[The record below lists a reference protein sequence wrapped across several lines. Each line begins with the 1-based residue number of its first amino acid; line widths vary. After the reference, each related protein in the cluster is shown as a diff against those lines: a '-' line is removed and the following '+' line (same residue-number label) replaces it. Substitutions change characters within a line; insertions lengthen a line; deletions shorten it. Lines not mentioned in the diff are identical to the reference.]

1 MKLTQAEKK
10 WFERLQRTL
19 AAAPESLKKKRME
32 GKISSYTVGDPFIV
46 VYDEEKL
53 ADWKEEQ
60 NYMTGY
66 ELDVCKMVSFSD
78 AELYHLDFP
87 FAVEST
93 AG

>member
-10 WFERLQRTL
+10 WFDRLQRTL
-19 AAAPESLKKKRME
+19 AAAPASLKKKSISK
-32 GKISSYTVGDPFIV
+32 KISSYTVGDPFII

-66 ELDVCKMVSFSD
+66 ELDVCKMVTYAD
-78 AELYHLDFP
+78 AQLYHLDFP